1 MKRML
6 SGITA
11 IIVLA
16 IAIPAVAQQI
26 DSAPSSTK
34 VISQEFVE
42 ADIVQ
47 VNRAKRTITVK
58 VEPHGEKRQYKVS
71 EGAKITIKGKEA
83 RLRHLRPGDN
93 IRISFAEREEKVL
106 VSRIRLPNTD
116 FPLSVRRVA
125 AEPSDRQ
132 PTLAMLPKT
141 ASVFPAML
149 ILGLLSIA
157 GAIAARKVRR

>member
-93 IRISFAEREEKVL
+93 IRISFAEREETVL

-132 PTLAMLPKT
+132 STPAMLPKT

-157 GAIAARKVRR
+157 GAIAARKARR